1 MMESIDPSDP
11 CSAYLI
17 KYNQNSMLLCSILV
31 DSMIGWCVVLC
42 YNLSGKF
49 TENTWKIHC
58 YGDMERMHFKNISAQ
73 SEHIFPHVC
82 ENCTLLK
89 F

>member
-49 TENTWKIHC
+49 TENTCGKSIVMEIWKECILKISVLSQSTSFL
-58 YGDMERMHFKNISAQ
+58 MSVKTAHF
-73 SEHIFPHVC
+73 
-82 ENCTLLK
+82 
-89 F
+89 